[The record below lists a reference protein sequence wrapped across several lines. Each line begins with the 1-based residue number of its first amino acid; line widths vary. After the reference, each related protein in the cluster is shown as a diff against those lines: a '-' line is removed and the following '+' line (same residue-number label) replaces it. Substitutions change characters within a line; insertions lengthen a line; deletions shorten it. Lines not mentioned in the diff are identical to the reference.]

1 MLCWSG
7 VFGCK
12 MLNLP
17 RGPSGNDSRE
27 VFYVCVS
34 PLGVDLTDENLPWS
48 STAFLFY
55 LTVFLK
61 NIYSAFPQRPLLVT
75 NWKVVHTLGNRLRYT
90 LWLSRQK
97 TLIARRGWRQL
108 SSVRKQ
114 RPTPLPTKIFFFFL
128 VRGNLHSLLPLC
140 PCRFSAGVPDPVQS
154 GGMRQDSQSSGGK
167 GREGDLNFPLP
178 RYGYAHK
185 DKIQLHSSAVQSTL
199 GLVRL
204 VKTSFICGA
213 FLLAY

>member
-48 STAFLFY
+48 STTFLLY

-97 TLIARRGWRQL
+97 TLIARRGDSQCQEATANSL
-108 SSVRKQ
+108 
-114 RPTPLPTKIFFFFL
+114 THKIFFFFL

-140 PCRFSAGVPDPVQS
+140 PCHFSAGVPDPVQS

-167 GREGDLNFPLP
+167 GREGDLNFPPP
-178 RYGYAHK
+178 RYDYAHK
-185 DKIQLHSSAVQSTL
+185 DKIQLHTSAVQSTL